1 MRETLLSVAHTS
13 RWLALMLLAALVVV
27 ACAQAAAPAATA
39 LVEQPTAVFGQAG
52 AQATARPTVI
62 APSPTPNPTPIAP
75 LTPQELF
82 IDTPSSWTLV
92 GSPVVITGRTA
103 RMPKNNLLDYRF
115 TDSAGQQ
122 LGTGQLRVDGA
133 PGQPGSFTASLA
145 FTLPRDGG
153 PVRFALFDSGD
164 AAGSQANTALD
175 MVVDAQYQSIAIDTP
190 PAGTIVGSPMVLTGR
205 TARSPYGGNLNY
217 RVINSAGQQIGAG
230 AFPVGGAQ
238 GYPRGY
244 NAELFFDHPI
254 NGDSIRVELYDWNA
268 ASGASEASQQINLQV
283 LPIPQQIFLDTPP
296 PGTSVGSPMVVTG
309 RTTRYP
315 FNGNLN
321 YRVTDGAGQQIG
333 AGTFQVSGPVGQPT
347 SFGPSL
353 TFILPNDGGFVHL
366 EVYDQNPVDGAIVA
380 STGLDLDVLAQYQG
394 ITLDTPPSGTQVGS
408 PVVITGRTNL
418 YPNRGQLHYRV
429 TDAAGQQI
437 GAASFPT
444 NGGPGQRGSFVASL
458 TFTEPPNGGNI
469 RVEVTD
475 QADNGTVIANAMI
488 DLYVAPPP
496 PMMIVFDTPP
506 QGTQVGS
513 PVVIT
518 GHTTRHPA
526 NGKLSYRIHDAAGNE
541 IGAGQFDVV
550 PDSAGSTSSRF
561 NVSLTFTEPRGGG
574 NITVDVYVPS
584 AAGVF
589 ASISLYVA
597 PQP

>member
-1 MRETLLSVAHTS
+1 V
-13 RWLALMLLAALVVV
+13 
-27 ACAQAAAPAATA
+27 ATA
-39 LVEQPTAVFGQAG
+39 LVDQPTAEFGQAA
-52 AQATARPTVI
+52 AQATARPTVT
-62 APSPTPNPTPIAP
+62 APSPTANPTAIAP
-75 LTPQELF
+75 LTPQAIF
-82 IDTPSSWTLV
+82 IDTPTSWTLV

-103 RMPKNNLLDYRF
+103 RLPKNSLLDYRF

-122 LGTGQLRVDGA
+122 LGAGQLRVDGA
-133 PGQPGSFTASLA
+133 LSQPGSFTASLA

-153 PVRFALFDSGD
+153 PVRIELIDRGD
-164 AAGSQANTALD
+164 AAGAQVNAGLD

-190 PAGTIVGSPMVLTGR
+190 PAGTVVGSPVVLTGR

-244 NAELFFDHPI
+244 NAELFFDQPI

-268 ASGASEASQQINLQV
+268 ASGVSEASQQINLQV

-296 PGTSVGSPMVVTG
+296 PGTIVGSPMVITG
-309 RTTRYP
+309 RTMRYP
-315 FNGNLN
+315 FNGSLH
-321 YRVTDGAGQQIG
+321 YRVTDGAGQQLG
-333 AGTFQVSGPVGQPT
+333 AGTFQVFGPVGQPT
-347 SFGPSL
+347 TFGPSL

-366 EVYDQNPVDGAIVA
+366 EVYDQNPVDGTIVA
-380 STGLDLDVLAQYQG
+380 SSGLDLDVLAQYQR
-394 ITLDTPPSGTQVGS
+394 IDLDTPPPGTQVGS

-418 YPNRGQLHYRV
+418 YPNQGQLHYRV
-429 TDAAGQQI
+429 IDAAGQQI
-437 GAASFPT
+437 GAASFPVS
-444 NGGPGQRGSFVASL
+444 GVPGQRGSFVASL

-469 RVEVTD
+469 RVEVLD
-475 QADNGTVIANAMI
+475 QAGNSAVIASAMV

-496 PMMIVFDTPP
+496 PMMIVFGTPP
-506 QGTQVGS
+506 SGTQVGS

-526 NGKLSYRIHDAAGNE
+526 NGKLSYRVRDAAGNE
-541 IGAGQFDVV
+541 IGAGQFDAV
-550 PDSAGSTSSRF
+550 PDSAGSPRSWF
-561 NVSLTFTEPRGGG
+561 NASLTFTEPRGGG

-584 AAGVF
+584 TAGVL
-589 ASISLYVA
+589 ATISLYVA